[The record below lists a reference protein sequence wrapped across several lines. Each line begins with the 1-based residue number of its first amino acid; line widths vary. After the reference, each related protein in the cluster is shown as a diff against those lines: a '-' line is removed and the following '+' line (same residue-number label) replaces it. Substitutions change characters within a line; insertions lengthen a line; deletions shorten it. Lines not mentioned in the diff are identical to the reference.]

1 MGSGLCAG
9 ILSSVGPCA
18 SAEILPARYAPIGG
32 ILVYSFLT
40 FFLLVTSVLGL
51 TCTNK
56 DAYEP
61 DYLSE
66 NSRWFLTIPSIL
78 GVIRFLLWIFVFKI
92 ESPVYFM
99 EKLGPVNGK
108 EDIKNNLKKIYDD
121 NDTEQV
127 FNYLRDQHDA
137 KQNQKK
143 ESFGTLFT
151 KPYRK
156 RFCSGLMINIIQQ
169 MSGINFFIFYSTTIF
184 NKVSGNGDTVNF
196 FMGITNFLSSF
207 IGMFF
212 LKLFGRKTN

>member
-1 MGSGLCAG
+1 VGSGLCAG

-78 GVIRFLLWIFVFKI
+78 GVIRFLLWVFVFKI

-108 EDIKNNLKKIYDD
+108 EDIKNNLKKIYDND
-121 NDTEQV
+121 DTEQV